1 MFRIAIVAAVAS
13 CGGRWQPTSAQLAP
27 MPALSPSVVTTIGPL
42 AVEARPAETA
52 WADILKARRI
62 AEDHYLDAPRIHA
75 ETTAFLALVDEL
87 YRPSPQE
94 NRLGF
99 DEAHRLVPLLERL
112 APYSVYSVTLG
123 FGQSTARLKLCIEN
137 AGVMASCY
145 QERAAPR
152 RPPASA
158 FEIGEAAPGI
168 AVLTIH
174 DLTDANQP
182 AWRDFARAARPL
194 ASARGLIVDLRDA
207 AGSDPRALLPWLA
220 ELTGRR
226 ELKPL
231 RAIVRAASADRYV
244 ADYKARFTDRG
255 RDAAIWKDLVG
266 PESPRRVAATKP
278 PAPIAVL
285 VGRHCH
291 SACELVARTLAAYAG
306 ATVIGGVTHNGRLTR
321 DEPAMMVLPHSQT
334 TIYFH
339 ATRYLLAAD
348 IEAATGPTDEWS
360 ALTSDPVD
368 EPSATGR
375 FPVADRMTFALREVS
390 YRIEHPEGWPRCD
403 ALPATAG
410 EGPKL
415 RNASLIGSAMC
426 DHGYR
431 ILLLTDVPESALRRF
446 LATCPVGV
454 DVMALFPGGFYLRLP
469 TPTPELLSRI
479 AASELVGSIEVDC
492 EPSYRFN

>member
-1 MFRIAIVAAVAS
+1 MFRIAIVVAVAS
-13 CGGRWQPTSAQLAP
+13 CGARWQPTSAQLAP
-27 MPALSPSVVTTIGPL
+27 MPALSPGVVTTVGPL
-42 AVEARPAETA
+42 AVEARPAETS
-52 WADILKARRI
+52 WADTLKARRI

-87 YRPSPQE
+87 YRPSPRE

-99 DEAHRLVPLLERL
+99 DEAHRLVPLLDQL
-112 APYSVYSVTLG
+112 APYSAYSVTFA
-123 FGQSTARLKLCIEN
+123 FGQSTARLHLCIES

-145 QERAAPR
+145 QERAPR
-152 RPPASA
+152 SPPASA

-182 AWRDFARAARPL
+182 AWRDFSRAARPL

-231 RAIVRAASADRYV
+231 RAIVRAASADRYI
-244 ADYKARFTDRG
+244 ADYNARFADRG

-266 PESPRRVAATKP
+266 PGSPTQVAATKP
-278 PAPIAVL
+278 PAPIAIL

-306 ATVIGGVTHNGRLTR
+306 ATVIGGVTHNGRLAR

-360 ALTSDPVD
+360 ALASDPVD
-368 EPSATGR
+368 EPSGTDR
-375 FPVADRMTFALREVS
+375 YPVADRMTFAIREVS

-403 ALPATAG
+403 ALPATAV
-410 EGPKL
+410 GPKL
-415 RNASLIGSAMC
+415 RSASLIASAMC
-426 DHGYR
+426 DRGYR

-454 DVMALFPGGFYLRLP
+454 DVMQLFPGGFTLRLSA
-469 TPTPELLSRI
+469 PTPELLARI
-479 AASELVGSIEVDC
+479 AASELVGIIQVDC
-492 EPSYRFN
+492 EPQYNLN